1 MKKMIFFLFLMAS
14 LAATATPIKV
24 DEKVQKQF
32 AYAFPAAREVIWYS
46 SETHY
51 QVVFRND
58 DLQCRITY
66 RLDGTVEK
74 TERYFTEK
82 DLPPYVL
89 VKVKNRFDGYRVH
102 GVTEITTEAG
112 VVYHLVLEG
121 DKKWLQVQ
129 ADETGHSSITRRF
142 NRQEIALIARE

>member
-1 MKKMIFFLFLMAS
+1 MKKMIFFLFLLVH
-14 LAATATPIKV
+14 LAASATPIKV

-32 AYAFPAAREVIWYS
+32 AQAFPAARAVVWYS

-51 QVVFRND
+51 QVVFLHD

-74 TERYFTEK
+74 TERYFAERH
-82 DLPPYVL
+82 LPPFVL
-89 VKVKNRFDGYRVH
+89 VKVKSKYAGYRIH

-129 ADETGHSSITRRF
+129 ADESGHSYITRRF
-142 NRQEIALIARE
+142 NRQETALMARE